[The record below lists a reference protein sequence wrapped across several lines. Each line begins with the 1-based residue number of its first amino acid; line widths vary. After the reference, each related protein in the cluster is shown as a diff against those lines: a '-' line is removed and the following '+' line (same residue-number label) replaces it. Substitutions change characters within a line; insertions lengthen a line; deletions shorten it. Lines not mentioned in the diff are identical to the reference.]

1 MQDTFDF
8 VQIIRAAFIL
18 PLTQNITKGQSKT
31 FQIEGTAPP
40 VCILNGPL
48 LNVSI
53 GKLTIIPVFQMPMTM
68 ESNLFCYEFINLHFL
83 NVTV

>member
-18 PLTQNITKGQSKT
+18 PLKQNMTKGQFKT
-31 FQIEGTAPP
+31 FQIEWTVPP
-40 VCILNGPL
+40 VCILNVGTGPP

-53 GKLTIIPVFQMPMTM
+53 GKSTINPVITQMPLTM
-68 ESNLFCYEFINLHFL
+68 ALAQLVL
-83 NVTV
+83 L